1 MSTIIRQMQ
10 IKTTLRYH
18 RTPVRMAIVV
28 VVVVVVVMIVVLVA
42 IDKCWQGCREFA
54 SLVHY

>member
-28 VVVVVVVMIVVLVA
+28 VVVVVVMIVVLVA

>member
-28 VVVVVVVMIVVLVA
+28 VVMVVVLIVALVA
-42 IDKCWQGCREFA
+42 IDKCWQGSRGFA

>member
-28 VVVVVVVMIVVLVA
+28 VVVVVVMIVILVA